1 MEGFLM
7 RRINLLLCFL
17 AFMAIPCVNAYADM
31 LSCKGGIVSVGDSRI
46 DLVTKCGEPDWKDSH
61 TEEISEWLDKDT
73 KTKLIVTVDEWTYN
87 FGPSQLIRIVTMKNG
102 RISDIRTGNYG
113 YIKST
118 KPE

>member
-1 MEGFLM
+1 MK
-7 RRINLLLCFL
+7 RTSVLLCFL
-17 AFMAIPCVNAYADM
+17 ALMTMPCIKTYAESLD
-31 LSCKGGIVSVGDSRI
+31 CRGGIVSVGDSRI
-46 DLVTKCGEPDWKDSH
+46 DLITKCGEPDLKDSH
-61 TEEISEWLDKDT
+61 TEEFSERIDKDT

-113 YIKST
+113 YTKST